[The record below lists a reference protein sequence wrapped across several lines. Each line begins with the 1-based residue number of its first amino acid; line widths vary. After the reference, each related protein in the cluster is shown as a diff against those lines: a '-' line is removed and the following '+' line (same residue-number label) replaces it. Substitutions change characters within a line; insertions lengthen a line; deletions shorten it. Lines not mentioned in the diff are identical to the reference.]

1 MATFKTTH
9 GVGEPRDLYYPN
21 VLTPTKVP
29 QLNPKNVQDA
39 FRRIF
44 DMVYGIQPP
53 PGSRSRSTIFST
65 PEFTETLTVK
75 LDNKT
80 AILLGQEWEGNASG
94 ASWNAHTLTYN
105 GVSYPIA
112 ADGPTTNKYIYW
124 SLNNSGVYQSSATFP
139 TLGVDDF
146 LIAVYN
152 SSDTT
157 VYEFWNAKLA
167 PAFISTALIEDAAIT
182 NAKISSLSATKITTG
197 TLAAS
202 VEITLTKSD
211 TVPAKLIWEDTGQ
224 MHADV
229 TNNNLYLNPIAD
241 DADFLVIGTLSTP
254 MRWAGITLT
263 SDNVIDIQS
272 YHPSDSNG
280 QIKILL
286 ERRTGPHMD
295 LVMSTT
301 NQAGLATIHEF
312 YTTYFQTAGTLRLK
326 ANGAQIG
333 IISHAN
339 TATRTWTMPDADA
352 TIAGIVGGNLTLATG
367 SFRVSTD
374 GQGIGTATNGF
385 SFYEATDKTEGYAN
399 NVLSFKFDSTSAAG
413 TTNLYVYHNGSLK
426 LVNIDAS
433 DLGSGVKNYLYV

>member
-29 QLNPKNVQDA
+29 ALNPKNVQDA

-53 PGSRSRSTIFST
+53 PGSRSASTIFST
-65 PEFTETLTVK
+65 PNFGSNATVK
-75 LDNKT
+75 LENKVVFLT
-80 AILLGQEWEGNASG
+80 GQEWEGSASG

-105 GVSYPIA
+105 GVAYPISA
-112 ADGPTTNKYIYW
+112 GGPTTNKYIYW
-124 SLNNSGVYQSSATFP
+124 SLNNSGQYQSSATFP

-157 VYEFWNAKLA
+157 TYEFWNAKLA

-211 TVPAKLIWEDTGQ
+211 TVPAKLVWQDTGQ
-224 MHADV
+224 MYVISTSAH
-229 TNNNLYLNPIAD
+229 LFLNPTTNKTGTMFVGTGAAATPLNWAAIALNAKQTSGATAFMATHSD
-241 DADFLVIGTLSTP
+241 
-254 MRWAGITLT
+254 T
-263 SDNVIDIQS
+263 SDDRATVYCDGAADTILFKTAGGSKVQL
-272 YHPSDSNG
+272 NG
-280 QIKILL
+280 TDLL
-286 ERRTGPHMD
+286 PT
-295 LVMSTT
+295 TT
-301 NQAGLATIHEF
+301 NQIGL
-312 YTTYFQTAGTLRLK
+312 GSSSK
-326 ANGAQIG
+326 AWVSLHCVGAIT
-333 IISHAN
+333 S
-339 TATRTWTMPDADA
+339 T
-352 TIAGIVGGNLTLATG
+352 TG

-385 SFYEATDKTEGYAN
+385 SFYEATDKVEGYAN
-399 NVLSFKFDSTSAAG
+399 NVLSFKFDSTSHA
-413 TTNLYVYHNGSLK
+413 TNTNLYIYWNGALK
-426 LVNIDAS
+426 QAAIDTS
-433 DLGSGVKNYLYV
+433 DLGSGSKNYVYLL